1 MRLPLS
7 DNCGSLRPLEN
18 LKGPLMDIRAI
29 LMGLAFAVMWSSA
42 FTSARI
48 IVADASPLMAL
59 SARYLI
65 SGLIGVGV
73 ALALGQTWRLTRAQ
87 WRATIIFGVLQNA
100 VYLGMN
106 FVAMQTVQASLAA
119 IIASTMPLLVGLA
132 TWLFLGEK
140 LKPLGIAGLI
150 AGVIGVAIIMGA
162 RINGGVDLT
171 GLVLCGVGVVA
182 LSAATLLVRG
192 ATSGGN
198 FLMVVGLQML
208 VGCVALSIATL
219 LFETPHISPSW
230 PLALAFLY
238 TCLVPGLLAT
248 VVWFWLVN
256 RIGAT
261 RAATFHFLNPFF
273 GVAIAWLLLGEPLGV
288 QDIIG
293 VAVIA
298 LGILAVQ
305 VSRQRRA

>member
-1 MRLPLS
+1 
-7 DNCGSLRPLEN
+7 
-18 LKGPLMDIRAI
+18 MDIRAI

-73 ALALGQTWRLTRAQ
+73 ALALGQTWRLTPAQ

-106 FVAMQTVQASLAA
+106 FVAMQTVQASMAA

-162 RINGGVDLT
+162 RISGGVDLT
-171 GLVLCGVGVVA
+171 GLLLCGVGVVA